1 MQGPSS
7 ESFWASKTMCMLV
20 VCILAV
26 ILLIAV
32 GVAVK
37 VIFDEDVFTLIAAG
51 IASITGQAGA
61 GTWRNVQT
69 DAPIRQQYAQ
79 AQTTGKLSDPPI

>member
-1 MQGPSS
+1 MNNA
-7 ESFWASKTMCMLV
+7 FFDSKTMQLMC
-20 VCILAV
+20 VCIGAV
-26 ILLIAV
+26 ILLIAI

-37 VIFDEDVFTLIAAG
+37 VIFGEDVFTMVAAG

-79 AQTTGKLSDPPI
+79 AQMTGKLSDPPV

>member
-1 MQGPSS
+1 MDN
-7 ESFWASKTMCMLV
+7 SFFQSKTMQLMC
-20 VCILAV
+20 VCIAAV

-69 DAPIRQQYAQ
+69 DAPIRQQAAAAQ
-79 AQTTGKLSDPPI
+79 FTGSLGDPPV